1 MFILNTKRTA
11 LKQPAN
17 SLKGSELF
25 SKNIPL
31 LFSSLFE
38 KVRFTNFRKLA
49 GFKINVCVI
58 TVCNILYK
66 RKKVKQPEND
76 NFHAFKLGF

>member
-38 KVRFTNFRKLA
+38 KVRFTNNFGNLQDLKLM
-49 GFKINVCVI
+49 FVI
-58 TVCNILYK
+58 LQFAIFYIIKEK
-66 RKKVKQPEND
+66 R
-76 NFHAFKLGF
+76 